1 MCGRELSDVRIFHFS
16 SNGLCG
22 AWRCS
27 EACTFW
33 HAFMHPSSTPTR
45 RLAEVSATL
54 CTRAMVENLYRWV
67 CRSSVSRRQMSLRYC
82 GMWYCVVWV
91 SSALAQSLLCGWS
104 VYRLELDCL
113 KSNFADR
120 ARNEFEG
127 LFSRPVVTFWKE
139 ARSSSASQHCFL
151 SRWGFYISKV
161 PGLRT

>member
-1 MCGRELSDVRIFHFS
+1 LHMGNGGEFASVGLSQLGVTETDEPALLWDVV
-16 SNGLCG
+16 LCG
-22 AWRCS
+22 VGLFGS
-27 EACTFW
+27 
-33 HAFMHPSSTPTR
+33 
-45 RLAEVSATL
+45 
-54 CTRAMVENLYRWV
+54 
-67 CRSSVSRRQMSLRYC
+67 RSKP
-82 GMWYCVVWV
+82 VV
-91 SSALAQSLLCGWS
+91 GWS

>member
-1 MCGRELSDVRIFHFS
+1 MGLSQLGVTEADEPALLWDVV
-16 SNGLCG
+16 LCG
-22 AWRCS
+22 VGLFGS
-27 EACTFW
+27 
-33 HAFMHPSSTPTR
+33 
-45 RLAEVSATL
+45 
-54 CTRAMVENLYRWV
+54 
-67 CRSSVSRRQMSLRYC
+67 RSKP
-82 GMWYCVVWV
+82 VV
-91 SSALAQSLLCGWS
+91 GWS